1 MNESKEDTLK
11 EIEELLKIYDEKI
24 NFDSYILEYLS
35 IQELENIKINIQK
48 RQENIIKDNHEW
60 LQGFLS

>member
-11 EIEELLKIYDEKI
+11 EIEELLKTYDEKI
-24 NFDSYILEYLS
+24 DFDPYILEYLS

-48 RQENIIKDNHEW
+48 RQENIIKDNHKW
-60 LQGFLS
+60 LQSFLS